1 MSISVVKDSNL
12 VEVKMHNIPIAET
25 SLRVQLREKN
35 SGGPVPNQQLIP
47 KKLPQSQKPLNANL
61 DGTSDTLDNIRFLR
75 LAEVKLITGLSKTSL
90 YAMIRERSFPP
101 PVRLGPRAVAWVR
114 SEVTQWA
121 VDRVNASRSAA

>member
-1 MSISVVKDSNL
+1 
-12 VEVKMHNIPIAET
+12 MHNTPIAET

-35 SGGPVPNQQLIP
+35 SGDPVPNQQLIP

-61 DGTSDTLDNIRFLR
+61 DRPSDTLDNIRFLR

-90 YAMIRERSFPP
+90 YALIRERSFPP
-101 PVRLGPRAVAWVR
+101 PVHLGPRAVAWVR
-114 SEVTQWA
+114 SEVSQWA